1 MKSWIFLRYISTRIY
16 QKVPSIVITYVIQW
30 ILTSSP
36 NSCWFPEINTKI
48 NNFNVEDIFEN
59 AMARLRKEFLSFTV
73 HIAIDSGLQVCF
85 IEKKSSWG
93 FKMTKVIFNAQYT
106 NKTVMRIG
114 GLILNSTKFF
124 PLFES
129 ADVLTLTK
137 FFPLAY

>member
-1 MKSWIFLRYISTRIY
+1 MKSCIFLRYISTRIY
-16 QKVPSIVITYVIQW
+16 ISESPSIVITYVIQW

-93 FKMTKVIFNAQYT
+93 FKMTKVIFN
-106 NKTVMRIG
+106 G
-114 GLILNSTKFF
+114 NSWPKNLFDMS
-124 PLFES
+124 FES
-129 ADVLTLTK
+129 EITLNVLKIGSL
-137 FFPLAY
+137 

>member
-16 QKVPSIVITYVIQW
+16 QKVPSIVIIYVIQW

-85 IEKKSSWG
+85 IEKKVHGVSKWLKLSLMAILDQKT
-93 FKMTKVIFNAQYT
+93 FLICLLKVKSDPNFFFTLNVL
-106 NKTVMRIG
+106 KIG
-114 GLILNSTKFF
+114 SL
-124 PLFES
+124 
-129 ADVLTLTK
+129 
-137 FFPLAY
+137 